1 MHRVYTEPDDVV
13 TKVELERGL
22 VKLPDRQREAM
33 TLSLDGYTQA
43 EIGELLGINQ
53 RTAGR
58 DLETARANLK
68 DFLEINA

>member
-43 EIGELLGINQ
+43 ETGEFLGVH
-53 RTAGR
+53 RTTVLR
-58 DLETARANLK
+58 DLRVARAK
-68 DFLEINA
+68 MRVFLEI